1 MNGRVVVAM
10 LLATGVALALRCPNL
25 AVRPMHNDEAVNA
38 VKFGQLWQHHS
49 WRYDPNEHHGPTL
62 PYATLALGY
71 VTRAPGYLDWN
82 ESRLRVLTVL
92 FAVGVIFLLLGLAD
106 GLGSIG
112 AVYAMLFAAVSPA
125 MVFYSRYYIHEMP
138 LIFFS
143 LLALAAGWRYW
154 QTRRLIW
161 ALLTGGAIGL
171 MQATKETFVISIA
184 AAGLALGMNQLW
196 NRLLDATSPPFRPLP
211 LNLLHILAG
220 LGAWLAIW
228 VLLFSSFFTNWAG
241 PLDAVRTYTPWLHRA
256 SGASDHLHP
265 WYFYIQR
272 LIYFHAPK
280 GPVWSEALIL
290 VLALVG
296 SGAAFARRG
305 LGKANPSL
313 IRFLALFTLIL
324 TAAYSFLSYKTPWCL
339 LNFWL
344 GMLLLAGVGAAVLL
358 KVARFQWARLAMG
371 ILLTA
376 GTAQL
381 AAQAWQAANQY
392 AADPRN
398 PYVYAQT
405 SPDLL
410 NLVRKVEAVTQVE
423 PQPERTLVKII
434 APDDDYW
441 PLPWY
446 LRRFSQTGWY
456 NRLPTDP
463 FAPVMIVS
471 RQLDARLDESK
482 THPMVQMFQLRPGVF
497 LELYVEADLWR
508 RYVEKNPPPQSAD
521 E

>member
-1 MNGRVVVAM
+1 
-10 LLATGVALALRCPNL
+10 
-25 AVRPMHNDEAVNA
+25 
-38 VKFGQLWQHHS
+38 
-49 WRYDPNEHHGPTL
+49 
-62 PYATLALGY
+62 
-71 VTRAPGYLDWN
+71 
-82 ESRLRVLTVL
+82 
-92 FAVGVIFLLLGLAD
+92 
-106 GLGSIG
+106 
-112 AVYAMLFAAVSPA
+112 
-125 MVFYSRYYIHEMP
+125 
-138 LIFFS
+138 
-143 LLALAAGWRYW
+143 
-154 QTRRLIW
+154 
-161 ALLTGGAIGL
+161 
-171 MQATKETFVISIA
+171 
-184 AAGLALGMNQLW
+184 
-196 NRLLDATSPPFRPLP
+196 
-211 LNLLHILAG
+211 
-220 LGAWLAIW
+220 
-228 VLLFSSFFTNWAG
+228 
-241 PLDAVRTYTPWLHRA
+241 
-256 SGASDHLHP
+256 
-265 WYFYIQR
+265 
-272 LIYFHAPK
+272 
-280 GPVWSEALIL
+280 
-290 VLALVG
+290 
-296 SGAAFARRG
+296 
-305 LGKANPSL
+305 
-313 IRFLALFTLIL
+313 
-324 TAAYSFLSYKTPWCL
+324 
-339 LNFWL
+339 
-344 GMLLLAGVGAAVLL
+344 MLLLAGVGAAVLL